1 MILLDYLRTT
11 MQLTWTHM
19 EIDICPLLN
28 QDTVKNSM
36 KIATASFRQEAGE
49 KVEVITKYLEHARKM
64 FDEKYPNTV
73 RLNTVW
79 KER

>member
-1 MILLDYLRTT
+1 
-11 MQLTWTHM
+11 M